1 MKAIADQNGW
11 EDASTFASNQLTRGV
26 DARTDTVALGI
37 IQGMVDRNEHVSPE
51 LLNELGVSSS
61 GRATINQLL
70 DSHTPFMPAAGNNDK
85 GIETKID
92 GLLERVIPQEGVNAT
107 NSTRY
112 DAKRA
117 ATSLANAYYKALR
130 TQGDSHAVAYDKTK
144 AYIQDQIL
152 TTNELFKPKMNLVT
166 QQYEFVGF
174 SSNGEVTEIEVD
186 EDIVDLS
193 SNRSLIYHR
202 AYIDKNSLAKK
213 SAKLH
218 KGQNQDLLPRS
229 VFINSTTKNGIKALE
244 AEMAQIEYYNIEA
257 KANGQPLIQQ
267 YPDWY
272 VKKVESA
279 YKIIDNP
286 KVQRLLD
293 TYDYCNV
300 NKAACGSDKMPIYQ
314 KPIQEKARFTANNDG
329 SVKAYTAVDDG
340 YSMPKLKT
348 DITFASIRQIA
359 GMMNNGHFTVAGRF
373 KFTQE
378 ALLEAIDLV
387 PDIDLESKFTPQN
400 QDKLYDAYFKK
411 NGGAMVTVENEKDAL
426 LLESS
431 HRVENDEKLS
441 SLGLHE
447 PALLNPKA
455 FEILYAGG
463 RYVG

>member
-1 MKAIADQNGW
+1 
-11 EDASTFASNQLTRGV
+11 
-26 DARTDTVALGI
+26 
-37 IQGMVDRNEHVSPE
+37 
-51 LLNELGVSSS
+51 
-61 GRATINQLL
+61 
-70 DSHTPFMPAAGNNDK
+70 
-85 GIETKID
+85 
-92 GLLERVIPQEGVNAT
+92 
-107 NSTRY
+107 
-112 DAKRA
+112 
-117 ATSLANAYYKALR
+117 
-130 TQGDSHAVAYDKTK
+130 
-144 AYIQDQIL
+144 
-152 TTNELFKPKMNLVT
+152 
-166 QQYEFVGF
+166 
-174 SSNGEVTEIEVD
+174 
-186 EDIVDLS
+186 
-193 SNRSLIYHR
+193 
-202 AYIDKNSLAKK
+202 
-213 SAKLH
+213 
-218 KGQNQDLLPRS
+218 
-229 VFINSTTKNGIKALE
+229 
-244 AEMAQIEYYNIEA
+244 
-257 KANGQPLIQQ
+257 
-267 YPDWY
+267 
-272 VKKVESA
+272 
-279 YKIIDNP
+279 
-286 KVQRLLD
+286 
-293 TYDYCNV
+293 
-300 NKAACGSDKMPIYQ
+300 MPIYQ
-314 KPIQEKARFTANNDG
+314 KPIQEKARFTANNDS